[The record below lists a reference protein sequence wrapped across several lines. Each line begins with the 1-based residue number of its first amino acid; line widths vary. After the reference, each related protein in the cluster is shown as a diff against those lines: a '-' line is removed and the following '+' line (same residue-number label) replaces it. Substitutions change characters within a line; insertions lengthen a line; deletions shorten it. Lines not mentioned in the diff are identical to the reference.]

1 MNEIATAAREKLPLI
16 EVIVNNHVLGMV
28 RQWQKLFYGK
38 RYSMTDLRAGAAT
51 RRGEEH
57 PPKYTPDFVKLAESY
72 GAKGIHVTEKSEM
85 KAAFEQAKKETK
97 IPTLIEFIIDPEE
110 LVYPMVKPNGTLE
123 DMIMDC

>member
-1 MNEIATAAREKLPLI
+1 
-16 EVIVNNHVLGMV
+16 MV

-72 GAKGIHVTEKSEM
+72 GGTDT
-85 KAAFEQAKKETK
+85 AAIQAERR
-97 IPTLIEFIIDPEE
+97 
-110 LVYPMVKPNGTLE
+110 
-123 DMIMDC
+123 